1 MLRILWCRG
10 WLCLVPLHFFST
22 FSHHQISGD
31 LKKVNDQ
38 VISSHLMISDVE
50 IRRQCRL
57 TRLKD
62 STCRGPTNL
71 GICRLDGEMSFGEV
85 KDDLAL
91 QAVSEHVFCL

>member
-22 FSHHQISGD
+22 FSHHQPGD
-31 LKKVNDQ
+31 LKKKNDQ

-57 TRLKD
+57 KD

-71 GICRLDGEMSFGEV
+71 GEMRFGEV